1 MPDQDQNGDHDLI
14 PDEWQEPA
22 GPRPDQPLAK
32 PVAHDEHDFGQMAP
46 AKGEPPPRK
55 QIFEKPKKTDWTPID
70 VSHGMQRITGNRQ
83 SFIAHEKKDLK
94 TSLGGILNA
103 GQRAELSED
112 IANVRGRLTK
122 EKLKRIAKN
131 LKGKGT
137 LNKFEAKRFLRSAK
151 ANKSSGLF

>member
-1 MPDQDQNGDHDLI
+1 
-14 PDEWQEPA
+14 
-22 GPRPDQPLAK
+22 
-32 PVAHDEHDFGQMAP
+32 
-46 AKGEPPPRK
+46 
-55 QIFEKPKKTDWTPID
+55 
-70 VSHGMQRITGNRQ
+70 MQRITGNRQ